1 MNTEVI
7 SILTGKSVADI
18 SHVIKQGWQ
27 NTRPFM
33 TGCLIYTDDVFS
45 ICDGMVVDIGK
56 DDKNNLYSVTV
67 EYEDALYVR
76 YCLLQTCNVSVGQ
89 EIGLSDK
96 IGSTYKNV
104 LRFEYCTNE
113 FSVFPFRC
121 GNNQLYKHDPLPVL
135 IGEVALPEIDEAEG
149 MIITDGDEDVED
161 E

>member
-135 IGEVALPEIDEAEG
+135 IGEVTLPEIDEAEG

>member
-1 MNTEVI
+1 MNTEVL
-7 SILTGKSVADI
+7 STLTGKTVADV

-45 ICDGMVVDIGK
+45 ICNGIVIDVGM
-56 DDKNNLYSVTV
+56 DDKNKLYSVTV

-76 YCLLQTCNVSVGQ
+76 YCLLQICNVSVGD
-89 EIGLSDK
+89 ELVISDK

-113 FSVFPFRC
+113 FSVFPYRC

-135 IGEVALPEIDEAEG
+135 IGEVALPEIDDAEG
-149 MIITDGDEDVED
+149 MYITDGEDSGED